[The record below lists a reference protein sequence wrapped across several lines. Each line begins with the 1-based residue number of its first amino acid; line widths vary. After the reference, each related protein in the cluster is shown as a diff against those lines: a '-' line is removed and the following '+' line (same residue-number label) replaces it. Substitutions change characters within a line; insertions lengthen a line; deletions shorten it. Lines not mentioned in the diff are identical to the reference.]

1 MPGLRRS
8 TLADVARRAGV
19 SRTTASYILNGRSA
33 QMRISPATA
42 QRVQQAMRELDYRPN
57 WSARTLRRSR
67 TQTIGFLSDF
77 VAGGG
82 FAGELLNGA
91 SAAARA
97 CDHLLVIGETLGHAD
112 TERLLVEEMTDRQ
125 VDGIIYATLAAREVA
140 VPEGLQRGGRLVL
153 LNCTDPTYRGPC
165 ILADDECGGRQA
177 ATYLLG
183 HTSSGPLHV
192 VGDELDPRATAGPER
207 LRGLL
212 EVLAEAGRELSGQLS
227 CAWDVLAARNVVD
240 RWLARGTRPGTLV
253 CMNDRIAMG
262 TYQALAA
269 HGLEVGMDVSVIS
282 FDGSE
287 LASWLRPSLTSL
299 ALPLRDMGERAV
311 QVLMDPHGRG
321 AGVVRLPLVLREGAS
336 VAPGDSARRSG
347 R

>member
-33 QMRISPATA
+33 QMRISTATER
-42 QRVQQAMRELDYRPN
+42 RVQQAMRELDYRPN

-67 TQTIGFLSDF
+67 TQTIGFVSDF

-112 TERLLVEEMTDRQ
+112 TERLLVEEMVERQ
-125 VDGIIYATLAAREVA
+125 VDGIIYATVSAREVA
-140 VPEGLQRGGRLVL
+140 LPERLRRGGRLL
-153 LNCTDPTYRGPC
+153 TLNCVDPAYRGPAV
-165 ILADDECGGRQA
+165 LPDDEGGGRQA
-177 ATYLLG
+177 AAYLLA
-183 HTSSGPLHV
+183 HASPGPIVV
-192 VGDELDPRATAGPER
+192 VGDDADPQATAGRER
-207 LRGLL
+207 LLGLVD
-212 EVLAEAGRELSGQLS
+212 VLAAGGREVAQRLSS
-227 CAWDVLAARNVVD
+227 AWDVLAARNVVEA
-240 RWLARGTRPGTLV
+240 WLSRGGRPGTLV

-262 TYQALAA
+262 AYQALANR
-269 HGLEVGMDVSVIS
+269 GLEIGTDVSVIS

-287 LASWLRPSLTSL
+287 LATWLRPALTSL

-311 QVLMDPHGRG
+311 QVLMSSQWRG
-321 AGVVRLPLVLREGAS
+321 AGTVRLPLVLREGAS
-336 VAPGDSARRSG
+336 MTGAATRSG